1 MKLWLA
7 TDWIILDS
15 QLPLSIFAKNAKQT
29 SLRLGD
35 REKVSNSFYW
45 NSSVNFRLCHTKGPV
60 QIVSLFLVLNKN
72 NLDNFIRSTLFS

>member
-35 REKVSNSFYW
+35 REKVSNSFDW
-45 NSSVNFRLCHTKGPV
+45 NS
-60 QIVSLFLVLNKN
+60 
-72 NLDNFIRSTLFS
+72 FSQF